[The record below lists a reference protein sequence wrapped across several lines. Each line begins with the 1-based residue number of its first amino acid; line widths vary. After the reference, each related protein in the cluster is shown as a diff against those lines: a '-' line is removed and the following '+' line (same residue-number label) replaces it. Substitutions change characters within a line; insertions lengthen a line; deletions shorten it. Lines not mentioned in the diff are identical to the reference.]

1 MTYNEWR
8 DELKSNLLCV
18 SESERR
24 RVLDYYAEAYAD
36 RRDAGF
42 TEREIIDDFGAPYDA
57 AQRILS
63 ERGEVEYFDTQNSAE
78 EGDGYYG
85 EPKKSAR
92 ELRRESREEAKRL
105 AEEVKR
111 EKTFARQL
119 PPSQSGNAQYGAYNQ
134 PQPQYNNA
142 QNNQTKKREDYTWVF
157 VLLCIIFCVPLF
169 GLVMGMI
176 GITIGVCVA
185 PFAML
190 VTGAAEI
197 GAGIVA
203 LIGGRL
209 ASGLC
214 SIGLGAI
221 LFGISIVLFPIFTKI
236 VGLMWKL
243 FSKFF
248 KWIKSLFSGKEA
260 AV

>member
-63 ERGEVEYFDTQNSAE
+63 ERSDTEYFETPRDNK
-78 EGDGYYG
+78 YG
-85 EPKKSAR
+85 RESFGETKKSAR
-92 ELRRESREEAKRL
+92 EIKRENREEAKRL
-105 AEEVKR
+105 AEEAKR
-111 EKTFARQL
+111 ERLNAKHN
-119 PPSQSGNAQYGAYNQ
+119 PPPP
-134 PQPQYNNA
+134 PQPQYNDNYNNGQYN
-142 QNNQTKKREDYTWVF
+142 QNYPQPQSQKREDYTWIF

-169 GLVMGMI
+169 GLIMTMV
-176 GITIGVCVA
+176 GITISVCVA
-185 PFAML
+185 PFGL
-190 VTGAAEI
+190 
-197 GAGIVA
+197 
-203 LIGGRL
+203 LIGGIATIGGGIGAMISGHF

-221 LFGISIVLFPIFTKI
+221 LFGVSIVLFPLFTKI
-236 VGLMWKL
+236 VSLMWTL
-243 FSKFF
+243 FKKFF
-248 KWIKSLFSGKEA
+248 AWVKSLFSGKGV